1 MSPPH
6 EHPYVSGTLV
16 SNQTDRYG
24 YLDQNMGNLMSK
36 QTCKST
42 VLSSYFPFERTP
54 LLVTWVQR
62 VIRFQGPKQH
72 HGIIET
78 CWELPFLEGTCFYYI
93 QLYGANF
100 DKHTPL
106 ALTTPGLTW
115 HRPNLSACLD
125 TRSLKIW
132 IRIEIPCLIMS
143 PYLSNYFVAWRL
155 HLAFASTNTRN
166 CVFTDVNMGRCR
178 IESQKGYS

>member
-24 YLDQNMGNLMSK
+24 YLDLNMGNLMSK

-42 VLSSYFPFERTP
+42 ALSSYFPFERTP

-93 QLYGANF
+93 QLDGANF

-125 TRSLKIW
+125 TRYKIPGDMNPHRNPVFDHVSLPIQLFCC
-132 IRIEIPCLIMS
+132 IATPSCLC
-143 PYLSNYFVAWRL
+143 F
-155 HLAFASTNTRN
+155 H
-166 CVFTDVNMGRCR
+166 
-178 IESQKGYS
+178 KYSKLCIYGC